1 MTQEEIGAIKRQYDS
16 LGLQGVVQF
25 IEFMEELTP
34 EERSLV
40 LDTFIQRLASNIEK
54 SKYDCPFHWL
64 SVILKKIQREGINAG
79 YKLLDDECQL
89 AATLWQ
95 QSAGGEDQ

>member
-1 MTQEEIGAIKRQYDS
+1 MQKEIGALKRQYDN

-25 IEFMEELTP
+25 IEIMEELTP
-34 EERSLV
+34 EERSLI
-40 LDTFIQRLASNIEK
+40 LDTFIQRLANNIEK

-64 SVILKKIQREGINAG
+64 SVILIKIQREGINAG
-79 YKLLDDECQL
+79 YKILDDECQL

-95 QSAGGEDQ
+95 ETAGGKHQ